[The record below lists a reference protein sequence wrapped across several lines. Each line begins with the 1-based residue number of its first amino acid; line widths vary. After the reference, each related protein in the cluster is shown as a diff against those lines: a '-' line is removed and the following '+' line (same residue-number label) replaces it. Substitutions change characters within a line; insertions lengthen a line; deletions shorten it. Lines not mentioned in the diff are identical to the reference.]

1 MILFNKMTK
10 KTSALTTLKYMFAL
24 SIAILSVSPAFA
36 ASVEETIS
44 EKLFKSNNT
53 IEIQSIAK
61 TPWEGMYEVT
71 LKSGEVLFS
80 DSNAEYLLVGQMLKL
95 TPNEG
100 IVNLSEQKFQL
111 TVAKTLAEI
120 PDQQQIIYAA
130 QGVEKAVVTVFTD
143 ISCYYCKKLHKAIPA
158 LQKNGVTVRYMAF
171 PRAGIG
177 SDVEQQMNSIWCS
190 DNPAKAMDIAK
201 NNGEVKPASC
211 KSPVASQFM
220 LGQKIGVNATPT
232 LFTAKGRK
240 MSGFASTEKLLE
252 DLKLTN

>member
-1 MILFNKMTK
+1 MILSYKMTK

-24 SIAILSVSPAFA
+24 GVAILTLSSVFA

-44 EKLFKSNNT
+44 EKLFNSNNA
-53 IEIQSIAK
+53 IEIQSITN
-61 TPWEGMYEVT
+61 TPWQGMYEVT
-71 LKSGEVLFS
+71 LKSGEILFS
-80 DSNAEYLLVGQMLKL
+80 DSKAEYLLVGQMLKL
-95 TPNEG
+95 TANAG

-143 ISCYYCKKLHKAIPA
+143 TSCYYCKKLHKAIPE
-158 LQKNGVTVRYMAF
+158 LQKNGVTVKYMAF

-190 DNPAKAMDIAK
+190 NNPVKAMDIAK
-201 NNGEVKPASC
+201 NNGEIKPVTC
-211 KSPVASQFM
+211 DSPVAAQFI
-220 LGQKIGVNATPT
+220 LGQKLGVNATPT
-232 LFTAKGRK
+232 LFTDEGRK
-240 MSGFASTEKLLE
+240 MSGFASTQKLLE
-252 DLKLTN
+252 DLNLTN